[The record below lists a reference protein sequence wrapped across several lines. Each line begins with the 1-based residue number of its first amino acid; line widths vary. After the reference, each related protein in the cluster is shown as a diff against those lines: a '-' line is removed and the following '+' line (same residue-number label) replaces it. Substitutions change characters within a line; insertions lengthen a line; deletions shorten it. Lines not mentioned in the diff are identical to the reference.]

1 MCTVYSV
8 QHGEG
13 WEGRHGGCSAVK
25 GDCECAIGCSDLVLF
40 FDFTIWPPFMNE
52 IYLF

>member
-1 MCTVYSV
+1 MKVKHRNLDTGTLQKKDFRVYCRV
-8 QHGEG
+8 
-13 WEGRHGGCSAVK
+13 
-25 GDCECAIGCSDLVLF
+25 GCSDLVLF